1 MDKQPTPEELQ
12 AWWDALGEPARA
24 ALTGD
29 PDRAVPEEYVD
40 DVISYQNG
48 ITTFA
53 RWDRGLRVVH
63 LLPAAQD
70 FVRTR
75 G

>member
-12 AWWDALGEPARA
+12 AWWDGLGEGSRA
-24 ALTGD
+24 ALAED

-40 DVISYQNG
+40 EVISYQNG

-53 RWDRGLRVVH
+53 RWDRGLREVH
-63 LLPAAQD
+63 LQPATQD
-70 FVRTR
+70 FVRSL